1 MMNVRNLVTLV
12 IIGFTFSCASG
23 HQHDEELLAKAHEK
37 QLEIIKMIGELEST
51 IESSELEAKDS
62 LLTVIEEFEENIFE
76 IPGYHLELPGH
87 EGHDHGH
94 SEIELT
100 DQEIHDVQVEMLK
113 ELEEMRTFVTSRK

>member
-1 MMNVRNLVTLV
+1 MKVRSLVTLL
-12 IIGFTFSCASG
+12 IIGCTFSCASG

-62 LLTVIEEFEENIFE
+62 LLTVIGEFEENIFE
-76 IPGYHLELPGH
+76 IPGYQLELPGH

-100 DQEIHDVQVEMLK
+100 DQDIYDIQIQM
-113 ELEEMRTFVTSRK
+113 LEELKKMKDFISSQ